1 MVISLAISAAIGS
14 SPLARGVHCNFT
26 VDQCSYRIT
35 PACAGNTRPTRKS
48 GRPSEDHPR
57 SREEYKFITILNSH
71 FLGSSPLARG
81 ILCNVLFEISH
92 DGITPAYAGSTYR
105 NDFGSFLQQDHP
117 RLRGE
122 YGFPI
127 GTYTSQWGSPPL
139 ARGVLFYRIVFKLC
153 DWITPACTG
162 STCNYAHSHP
172 PV

>member
-1 MVISLAISAAIGS
+1 MILGS
-14 SPLARGVHCNFT
+14 SPLARGVHGNFT
-26 VDQCSYRIT
+26 GDQCSYRIT

-122 YGFPI
+122 YYLRGDLEEYPP
-127 GTYTSQWGSPPL
+127 GSPPL
-139 ARGVLFYRIVFKLC
+139 TRGIRVS
-153 DWITPACTG
+153 DWNLHKPVGITPACTG
-162 STCNYAHSHP
+162 STHP
-172 PV
+172 IS